1 MLVSLDLETTGTKPL
16 VDRPV
21 QIGLVSEQDGVRRTL
36 INTYVNPGMPI
47 AEEAQKVHGISYE
60 KVQYA
65 PDAAVSAWN
74 VELLLGALGGAT
86 VVTFNGE
93 TFDVPMLDQCL
104 GRKMVLPGPHIDV
117 LSVAYRFFP
126 GLPSYKLSSIYEQLL
141 GAPPVGAHDATADA
155 GFTLDLLKAI
165 RVKIGMTVEQLV
177 EEMAVPKP
185 YSLFPF
191 GKHKGALLA
200 DVPRSYG
207 IWALANFDSIRPDLR
222 VSLELIAG
230 VGHESYTTS

>member
-1 MLVSLDLETTGTKPL
+1 MPL
-16 VDRPV
+16 
-21 QIGLVSEQDGVRRTL
+21 
-36 INTYVNPGMPI
+36 
-47 AEEAQKVHGISYE
+47 AEEAQKIHGISYE
-60 KVQYA
+60 MVQYA

-74 VELLLGALGGAT
+74 VELLLGALDGAT

-93 TFDVPMLDQCL
+93 TYDIVMLDQCL

-126 GLPSYKLSSIYEQLL
+126 GLPSYKLGSLYEHFF
-141 GAPPVGAHDATADA
+141 GFPPAGAHDATADA

-165 RVKIGMTVEQLV
+165 RVKIGMTVEQLA
-177 EEMAVPKP
+177 EEMSVPKP

-191 GKHKGALLA
+191 GKHKDCLLA

-207 IWALANFDSIRPDLR
+207 VWALQAFDSIRPDLR
-222 VSLELIAG
+222 VSLELIAEG
-230 VGHESYTTS
+230 RA

>member
-1 MLVSLDLETTGTKPL
+1 MLVALDLETTGVKPL

-21 QIGLVSEQDGVRRTL
+21 QIGLVGEDEGVRRTL

-74 VELLLGALGGAT
+74 VELLLGALEGAT

-93 TFDVPMLDQCL
+93 TYDIVMLDQCL

-126 GLPSYKLSSIYEQLL
+126 GLPSYKLGSLYEMFFGSQP
-141 GAPPVGAHDATADA
+141 AGAHDATADA

-165 RVKIGMTVEQLV
+165 RVKIGMTVEQLA
-177 EEMAVPKP
+177 EEMSVPKP
-185 YSLFPF
+185 YALFPF
-191 GKHKGALLA
+191 GVHKDKLIE
-200 DVPRSYG
+200 DVPRGYG
-207 IWALANFDSIRPDLR
+207 VWALKTFSEIRPDLLATLKL
-222 VSLELIAG
+222 VAG
-230 VGHESYTTS
+230 G